1 MSQMTMVYWEH
12 SHEKGLLLCKTDSNF
27 IGIMDAVAWQLRTEM
42 MHIKAHAMQCLLYA
56 TTFIPSC
63 LLDRANKVFYW
74 ICDNTHCMIDSWQ
87 ILVTTNDS
95 RLRLYDLRDLSLCC
109 KYRGVTNY
117 SSQIKASF
125 RYIFYTVLTHQIVI
139 RQMICEVWK
148 QCHTC
153 NLPNTQFGC
162 SHRLKMRWYHAL
174 INCLY
179 DLGKNMAA
187 RIYNSPFRLIFSL
200 TLWSDDYWARYHGNL
215 LISTTVWN
223 SGSSNSNPWLAQ
235 IPLYL
240 TKWPSNAGGKLHIDD
255 FDKLIETHYP
265 SLRPQTVENLLKVG
279 DCVWMKFYSILYLNL
294 TQFL

>member
-1 MSQMTMVYWEH
+1 MVKCSISRELVFGFNEKIKSQQFEMSQMTMVYWEH
-12 SHEKGLLLCKTDSNF
+12 SHEKGLLLCKTECNF

-125 RYIFYTVLTHQIVI
+125 RYWYSSHHSLLLHRILLLTYL
-139 RQMICEVWK
+139 C
-148 QCHTC
+148 
-153 NLPNTQFGC
+153 
-162 SHRLKMRWYHAL
+162 
-174 INCLY
+174 
-179 DLGKNMAA
+179 
-187 RIYNSPFRLIFSL
+187 LIF
-200 TLWSDDYWARYHGNL
+200 N
-215 LISTTVWN
+215 
-223 SGSSNSNPWLAQ
+223 
-235 IPLYL
+235 
-240 TKWPSNAGGKLHIDD
+240 
-255 FDKLIETHYP
+255 
-265 SLRPQTVENLLKVG
+265 
-279 DCVWMKFYSILYLNL
+279 CSI
-294 TQFL
+294 